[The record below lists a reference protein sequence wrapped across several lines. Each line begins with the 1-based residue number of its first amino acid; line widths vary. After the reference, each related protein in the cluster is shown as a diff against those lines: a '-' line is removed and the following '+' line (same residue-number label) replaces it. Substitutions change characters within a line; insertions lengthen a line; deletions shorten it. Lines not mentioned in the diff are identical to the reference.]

1 VRSSTTRALRCF
13 ATCMQW
19 GGRAIS
25 VHSGEGRVGVRHL
38 LGSVIGGAIS
48 MQLGEGRVGVR
59 HLLGQVIG
67 GAISMQSACRPRG
80 RWSVT
85 CSAK

>member
-1 VRSSTTRALRCF
+1 
-13 ATCMQW
+13 MQW

-48 MQLGEGRVGVR
+48 MQLGGRAAWALVR

-67 GAISMQSACRPRG
+67 GAISMQLGEGRG